1 MVSQDRPITGGQ
13 VSTKQEAF
21 QRALRRGHS
30 FAWDRQWAQ
39 AVAAYQAALAI
50 VPDDPAALTGLGMAL
65 VQLGRLPEALTVY
78 QRLARQNPSNAV
90 ALEKVAEIQE
100 KLGQAG
106 EAARTLLLL
115 AEAHLRQHTIQGE
128 LAAVTAWERAAR
140 LAPDLIG
147 PHQGLARVYERQGKT
162 RLAIQE
168 YLTVARLFSQRHEMD
183 KAIAACQAALQLD
196 PHDAEVLRALDLL
209 RQGHTLDSASLIT
222 MSFHAVSLSGASQD
236 NPALD
241 AREKAMA
248 ALAERAATLP
258 TSDEP
263 SSLRDLLNDEG
274 RKTKDEERNGDPSSV
289 IRRPS
294 SVGAL
299 LTRGLD
305 AQKAGDSSAAIQAFE
320 EARAAGEGSAA
331 FHFNLGLL
339 YQEQLRFDEALRELR
354 RSVEDP
360 EYALGSHFAIGECYR
375 AMGQIEEA
383 VRYFIEALKIV
394 DVSATAEG
402 EAESV
407 IELYASLAD
416 TYTARGQREQAIA
429 FTNALVSFLSGP
441 DWQMRAAQARQ
452 RLNEASA
459 EAGMTVS
466 LGEMLD
472 LQATGGRVLKAMA
485 DCRRAIEQGHIMT
498 AIEECYR
505 AIELAPFYLPAHE
518 RLAELLAQEGRL
530 EEAAAKYGIIA
541 QTYRERGDVNRA
553 IAACMAQLRLS
564 PLELGTQEA
573 LIALLL
579 QRGQLDRALEQ
590 VLALADAYYQ
600 LAQVDKAAETYREAL
615 KLASRLGSRHTAVQ
629 ILHRLGDIDT
639 QRLDWQSAAIV
650 YKQIRRLAPED
661 ERAMEALV
669 ELYFKLGQSQRA
681 LAELDA
687 LLHLYKQRGDIARVR
702 SLLQELADT
711 HPDEVGLRER
721 FKAVGGR

>member
-1 MVSQDRPITGGQ
+1 MVSQDRPITGLQPGG
-13 VSTKQEAF
+13 KQEAF
-21 QRALRRGHS
+21 QRALHRGHS

-39 AVAAYQAALAI
+39 AVAAYQAALTI
-50 VPDDPAALTGLGMAL
+50 IPDDPAALTGLGMAL
-65 VQLGRLPEALTVY
+65 VQLNRLPEALTVY
-78 QRLARQNPSNAV
+78 QRLARQNSSNTV

-100 KLGQAG
+100 KLGQPG

-128 LAAVTAWERAAR
+128 LSAVAAWERAAR

-162 RLAIQE
+162 RQAIQE

-209 RQGHTLDSASLIT
+209 RQGHALDNTSLAT
-222 MSFHAVSLSGASQD
+222 MSFHAVSLSASSQD

-241 AREKAMA
+241 AREKALA

-263 SSLRDLLNDEG
+263 SSFRDILNDEG
-274 RKTKDEERNGDPSSV
+274 RRAKEEERNGDASSAA
-289 IRRPS
+289 RRPS

-299 LTRGLD
+299 LMQGLD
-305 AQKAGDSSAAIQAFE
+305 AQKAGDSRAAIQAFE
-320 EARAAGEGSAA
+320 EARAAGEDSAA

-360 EYALGSHFAIGECYR
+360 AYALGSHFAMGECYR

-383 VRYFIEALKIV
+383 VRHFIEALKIV

-485 DCRRAIEQGHIMT
+485 DCRRAIEQGHVMT

-564 PLELGTQEA
+564 PLELGTQET

-590 VLALADAYYQ
+590 TLALADAYYQ
-600 LAQVDKAAETYREAL
+600 LAQVDKAAEVYREAL
-615 KLASRLGSRHTAVQ
+615 KLASRLGSRHAAVQ

-639 QRLDWQSAAIV
+639 QRLDWQSATIV

-661 ERAMEALV
+661 ERAIEALV
-669 ELYFKLGQSQRA
+669 GLYFKLGQSQRA

-687 LLHLYKQRGDIARVR
+687 LLHLYKQRGEIARVR
-702 SLLQELADT
+702 SVLEELVNNY
-711 HPDEVGLRER
+711 PEEVGLRER